1 MERVERENL
10 RAEARRPV
18 RKVHLYA
25 DRPPANVAPAIQHV
39 MGPEE
44 KVWLFGEAP
53 TDWRIVH
60 RKPVA
65 AFQPQKGYYEEREET
80 LARLLPT
87 EMVGAFPS
95 QFAATE
101 ANVPG
106 WAAQKLHKERVK
118 ARSSD
123 FVPQPHL
130 IQRSPT
136 PKEKSEKRIRKKRRD
151 PLYTS
156 VHYPGDTPRK

>member
-1 MERVERENL
+1 MERVERENV
-10 RAEARRPV
+10 RAEARRPI
-18 RKVHLYA
+18 RKVHMYA
-25 DRPPANVAPAIQHV
+25 DQSPANVAPAIQHV

-87 EMVGAFPS
+87 QMAAAFPS

-106 WAAQKLHKERVK
+106 WAAKQLHHQRRMNVEEDFGSKLKT
-118 ARSSD
+118 
-123 FVPQPHL
+123 P
-130 IQRSPT
+130 QRSPT